1 MNLNITDK
9 KILRT
14 GIFGGSFNP
23 IHKSHLALCT
33 YARIALKLDKIILI
47 PTGDNPFKD
56 EGKISRYDRFNMT
69 KLAVE
74 NMRGY
79 EVSDIEINRPGESY
93 TVDTLN
99 ELEKHENEVF
109 YFISGSDIL
118 MQLSGWMHFDELAKL
133 TNFAV
138 VQRREVD
145 NTRYLQEAE
154 RLNNVYGAK
163 IYLLEDYTPKE
174 ISSTKIRNG
183 LQDGSDIKD
192 MLPTKVYEYIK
203 AKGLYV

>member
-1 MNLNITDK
+1 MNITDK

-23 IHKSHLALCT
+23 IHKSHLALCA
-33 YARIALKLDKIILI
+33 YARIALRLDRVILI

-56 EGKISRYDRFNMT
+56 EGKISRFDRLNMT

-74 NMRGY
+74 NLNGY

-99 ELEKHENEVF
+99 ELEKAENEVF

-118 MQLSGWMHFDELAKL
+118 MQLSGWKHFDSLVKL

-138 VQRREVD
+138 VQRKEVN

-163 IYLLEDYTPKE
+163 IYLLEDYMPKE
-174 ISSTKIRNG
+174 ISSTKVRKG
-183 LQDGSDIKD
+183 LQNGCAVKD
-192 MLPTKVYEYIK
+192 MLPEKVYEYIIDNK
-203 AKGLYV
+203 LYI